1 MPGPALP
8 VPGPA
13 APSGAR
19 AGHGA
24 VAGDRSG
31 RGSAAGDR
39 PGRGPAAADR
49 SGHGPAAADWS
60 GHGPVAGD
68 RAGTARR
75 GSPDRR
81 RRAGALRRVTRVL
94 APLGVLAATLLLADP
109 AGAPE
114 PGATAVASVPVTAP
128 GSAPGALLP
137 PGPAP
142 LVRSEPVRLRVDRL
156 GLDTE
161 PRPMGLTADRS
172 MEVPADAGTV
182 GWYTGAPTPG
192 EVGPAV
198 LTAHVDW
205 KGLPGAFAD
214 LDTLEPGDEI
224 RVDRADGTSVVFAV
238 RRVGRFPKA
247 EFPTAEVYGDLDHA
261 GLRLITC
268 GGVFDR
274 SARSY
279 LDNVVVFADQVR

>member
-1 MPGPALP
+1 MPGPVLP

-19 AGHGA
+19 AGGGP
-24 VAGDRSG
+24 VAGDR
-31 RGSAAGDR
+31 AAR
-39 PGRGPAAADR
+39 
-49 SGHGPAAADWS
+49 
-60 GHGPVAGD
+60 GPVAGD
-68 RAGTARR
+68 RAGTVRR
-75 GSPDRR
+75 GSPDRARRAR

-94 APLGVLAATLLLADP
+94 APVGVLTAALLLADP

-114 PGATAVASVPVTAP
+114 PGATAVASVPVPAP
-128 GSAPGALLP
+128 APAPGALLP

-142 LVRSEPVRLRVDRL
+142 LVRSEPVRLRIDRL
-156 GLDTE
+156 GLDTV
-161 PRPMGLTADRS
+161 PRPMGLAADRS

-192 EVGPAV
+192 EIGPAV

-214 LDTLEPGDEI
+214 LDTLEPGDEV

-279 LDNVVVFADQVR
+279 VDNVVVFADQVR

>member
-19 AGHGA
+19 AGLGA
-24 VAGDRSG
+24 
-31 RGSAAGDR
+31 
-39 PGRGPAAADR
+39 
-49 SGHGPAAADWS
+49 
-60 GHGPVAGD
+60 VAGD
-68 RAGTARR
+68 RAGTVRR
-75 GSPDRR
+75 GSPDRERRAR
-81 RRAGALRRVTRVL
+81 RRAGALRRATRVL
-94 APLGVLAATLLLADP
+94 APLGVLTATLLLADP

-128 GSAPGALLP
+128 GPAPGALLP

-156 GLDTE
+156 GLDTV